1 VAITAG
7 VGQLI
12 LFHHD
17 PSYSDAVVEGMEV
30 SAKKK
35 FTEVRA
41 AYEGLE
47 ILLQTTNKITKK
59 LQSPSPQPIAQK
71 ERGQ

>member
-1 VAITAG
+1 

-17 PSYSDAVVEGMEV
+17 PSYTDAIVTGIEA
-30 SAKKK
+30 SAKAQ
-35 FTEVRA
+35 FSESQA

-47 ILLQTTNKITKK
+47 MVLHDTNKITKK
-59 LQSPSPQPIAQK
+59 LQSPSPHASGSRSPP
-71 ERGQ
+71 EREQWK